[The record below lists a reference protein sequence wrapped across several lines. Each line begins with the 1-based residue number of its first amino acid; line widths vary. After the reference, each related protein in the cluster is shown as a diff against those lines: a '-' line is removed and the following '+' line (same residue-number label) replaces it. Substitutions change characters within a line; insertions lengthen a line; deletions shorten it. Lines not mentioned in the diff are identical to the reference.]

1 MEPWHVLVGR
11 IPFEAQRIASGILRE
26 PRKPDLV
33 IAPDGSPYLLR
44 WHLVKSRVANVYLHL
59 QVASD
64 PERPLHDHPWD
75 NQSVILAGGYL
86 EVLCQDNGSAGG
98 PAIPI
103 ISSFRKAGDV
113 ISRKAAEPHRLVL
126 ANKAGLPQ
134 YALTLFTSG
143 PKIREWGFWYPEGWV
158 PNYDVVR
165 TENGVSR

>member
-26 PRKPDLV
+26 PRKPDLI
-33 IAPDGSPYLLR
+33 IAPDGNPYLLR
-44 WHLVKSRVANVYLHL
+44 WHLVKSPVANVYLHL
-59 QVASD
+59 QVADD

-75 NQSVILAGGYL
+75 NQSVILAGGYW
-86 EVLCQDNGSAGG
+86 EVLSQYKSGAAFKD
-98 PAIPI
+98 IQV
-103 ISSFRKAGDV
+103 FRKAGDV
-113 ISRKAAEPHRLVL
+113 VHRKAAEPHRLVL
-126 ANKAGLPQ
+126 DRGGPQ

-165 TENGVSR
+165 TENGVSRQERP